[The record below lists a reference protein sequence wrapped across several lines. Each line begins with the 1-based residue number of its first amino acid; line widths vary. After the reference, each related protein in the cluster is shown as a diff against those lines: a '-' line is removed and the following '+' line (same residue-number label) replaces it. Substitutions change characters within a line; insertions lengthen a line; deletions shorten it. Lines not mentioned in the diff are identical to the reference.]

1 MSSELERIARDAMK
15 AYGLEP
21 DFPPAALEQ
30 LSHLGTV
37 KTDGLKDLR
46 ALPWSS
52 IDNDDSR
59 DLDQL
64 EVCVETPGAP
74 PRVLI
79 AIADVDALVPK
90 DSPLDQHAALNTTS
104 VYTPAIIFPMLPP
117 ELSTDRTSLNQDQDR
132 EAMVCDMAIDDTGA
146 IVKSDIYRALVRN
159 KAQLAYNAIAA
170 WLEGTGPAPAALAR
184 VPGLDAQ
191 VRLQDAIA
199 GRLRDR
205 RADQGALEFARS
217 ELHPVVEGD
226 GVKDLLTETTNRA
239 KTIIENFMVA
249 ANGVAVRFLTD
260 RGFAT
265 IRRVVKTP
273 ERWARIVDLA
283 SQHGGSLPAA
293 ADARALQEF
302 LKARREAEPD
312 TFQDLSLAIIKL
324 LGRGE
329 YVAESAAEP
338 SAHFALATGTYSHS
352 TAPNRRFPDVVIQ
365 RLLEGGDRQAAGA
378 LPAAGI
384 AADRRSLHE
393 AGGRGEQSRAA
404 HRQGG
409 GRAVAHAADRQD
421 VRFGGD
427 RRRAEGHLGP
437 PRADAGRRT
446 ARARR
451 RGARRRRPG
460 ARPAGEHRP
469 APRLH
474 RLRSRDLTT
483 ARASASVSAALAGSG
498 RPTRTHRTRSACPYR
513 NRGWAARAG
522 RRGTTPASRRS
533 GPACVSGCRETTVR
547 LQAAGP

>member
-1 MSSELERIARDAMK
+1 
-15 AYGLEP
+15 
-21 DFPPAALEQ
+21 
-30 LSHLGTV
+30 
-37 KTDGLKDLR
+37 
-46 ALPWSS
+46 
-52 IDNDDSR
+52 
-59 DLDQL
+59 
-64 EVCVETPGAP
+64 
-74 PRVLI
+74 
-79 AIADVDALVPK
+79 
-90 DSPLDQHAALNTTS
+90 
-104 VYTPAIIFPMLPP
+104 
-117 ELSTDRTSLNQDQDR
+117 
-132 EAMVCDMAIDDTGA
+132 MAIDDTGA

-191 VRLQDAIA
+191 LRLQDAIA

-365 RLLEGGDRQAAGA
+365 RLLKAAIDKQPAPYQLPELRRIADHCTKQEDAANKVERLTGKAAAALWLTPQIGKTFDSVVTGAGPKGTWVRIMPTPVEGRLARGAEGLDVGDRVRVR
-378 LPAAGI
+378 LVSTDP
-384 AADRRSLHE
+384 RR
-393 AGGRGEQSRAA
+393 GFI
-404 HRQGG
+404 
-409 GRAVAHAADRQD
+409 D
-421 VRFGGD
+421 F
-427 RRRAEGHLGP
+427 
-437 PRADAGRRT
+437 
-446 ARARR
+446 ARA
-451 RGARRRRPG
+451 
-460 ARPAGEHRP
+460 
-469 APRLH
+469 
-474 RLRSRDLTT
+474 
-483 ARASASVSAALAGSG
+483 
-498 RPTRTHRTRSACPYR
+498 
-513 NRGWAARAG
+513 
-522 RRGTTPASRRS
+522 
-533 GPACVSGCRETTVR
+533 
-547 LQAAGP
+547 

>member
-1 MSSELERIARDAMK
+1 M
-15 AYGLEP
+15 
-21 DFPPAALEQ
+21 
-30 LSHLGTV
+30 
-37 KTDGLKDLR
+37 R

-74 PRVLI
+74 TRVLI

-90 DSPLDQHAALNTTS
+90 GSPLDQHAALNTTS

-159 KAQLAYNAIAA
+159 KAQLTYNAIAA

-191 VRLQDAIA
+191 LRLQDAIA

-217 ELHPVVEGD
+217 ELQPVVEGD
-226 GVKDLLTETTNRA
+226 RRQGPAHRDDQPGQDDHRELHGGGQRRGGAVPDRPRLRHHPPGRQVPGALVAHRRSG
-239 KTIIENFMVA
+239 VA
-249 ANGVAVRFLTD
+249 A
-260 RGFAT
+260 
-265 IRRVVKTP
+265 RRIAP
-273 ERWARIVDLA
+273 GR
-283 SQHGGSLPAA
+283 

-352 TAPNRRFPDVVIQ
+352 TAPNRRFPDVVTPAAA
-365 RLLEGGDRQAAGA
+365 EGGDRQAAGA
-378 LPAAGI
+378 LSAAGI
-384 AADRRSLHE
+384 ASDRRSLHQ
-393 AGGRGEQSRAA
+393 AGRRGEQGRAA
-404 HRQGG
+404 HR
-409 GRAVAHAADRQD
+409 
-421 VRFGGD
+421 
-427 RRRAEGHLGP
+427 
-437 PRADAGRRT
+437 
-446 ARARR
+446 ARR
-451 RGARRRRPG
+451 RPRCGSRRRSARRSIR
-460 ARPAGEHRP
+460 
-469 APRLH
+469 
-474 RLRSRDLTT
+474 
-483 ARASASVSAALAGSG
+483 
-498 RPTRTHRTRSACPYR
+498 
-513 NRGWAARAG
+513 W
-522 RRGTTPASRRS
+522 
-533 GPACVSGCRETTVR
+533 
-547 LQAAGP
+547 

>member
-1 MSSELERIARDAMK
+1 VSRELERIARDAMQ
-15 AYGLEP
+15 AYGLEA
-21 DFPPAALEQ
+21 DFPPAALAQ

-37 KTDGLKDLR
+37 KTGGLEDLR

-64 EVCVETPGAP
+64 EVGVETPGAP

-90 DSPLDQHAALNTTS
+90 DTPLDQHAALNTTS

-132 EAMVCDMAIDDTGA
+132 EAMVCDMTIDGTGA
-146 IVKSDIYRALVRN
+146 IVTSDIYRALVRN
-159 KAQLAYNAIAA
+159 KAQLSYNAIAA

-191 VRLQDAIA
+191 LRLQDAIA
-199 GRLRDR
+199 GHLRDR

-226 GVKDLLTETTNRA
+226 GVKELLTETTNRA

-273 ERWARIVDLA
+273 ERWPRIVDLA
-283 SQHGGSLPAA
+283 SQHGGSLPGAP
-293 ADARALQEF
+293 DARALQEF
-302 LKARREAEPD
+302 LRARREAEPD

-352 TAPNRRFPDVVIQ
+352 TAPNRRFPDIVIQ
-365 RLLEGGDRQAAGA
+365 RLLKAAIDKQPAPYLLPELRQIADHCTKQEDAANKVERLTGKAAAALWLTPQIGKTFDSVVTGAGPKGTWVRLVPTPVEGRLARGAQGLDVGDKVRVR
-378 LPAAGI
+378 LVSTDP
-384 AADRRSLHE
+384 RR
-393 AGGRGEQSRAA
+393 GFI
-404 HRQGG
+404 
-409 GRAVAHAADRQD
+409 D
-421 VRFGGD
+421 F
-427 RRRAEGHLGP
+427 
-437 PRADAGRRT
+437 
-446 ARARR
+446 ARA
-451 RGARRRRPG
+451 
-460 ARPAGEHRP
+460 
-469 APRLH
+469 
-474 RLRSRDLTT
+474 
-483 ARASASVSAALAGSG
+483 
-498 RPTRTHRTRSACPYR
+498 
-513 NRGWAARAG
+513 
-522 RRGTTPASRRS
+522 
-533 GPACVSGCRETTVR
+533 
-547 LQAAGP
+547 